1 MNDQTD
7 TIVNESKPKYKGCLI
22 WFLIIFSGIIFHIAA
37 IPVLIEIADHIPRTI
52 DTQTNGQYIIELQ
65 AISSPEWP
73 FGPQDGRIVL
83 KDNKNKR
90 ISSTNFVLSND
101 GKAMC
106 ESNWKVDW
114 KKESV
119 TVTIMGE
126 EQNDAQFTF
135 YYNGDNN

>member
-22 WFLIIFSGIIFHIAA
+22 WFLIIFAGIIIHIAA

-83 KDNKNKR
+83 KDKKNKK

-114 KKESV
+114 NEESV